1 MSKNRGRPKGG
12 PQTVFFLP
20 GILSFAEANKQLAF
34 VRVYNPHTP
43 FHLSGRAKSNLGSLS
58 KETGDGDGGAYRD
71 RTDDLKLAKL
81 PLSQLS

>member
-1 MSKNRGRPKGG
+1 MSKNRGRPEGQ

-20 GILSFAEANKQLAF
+20 GISSDARDLSLALPF
-34 VRVYNPHTP
+34 V
-43 FHLSGRAKSNLGSLS
+43 FRAAPGQTVAASRKRR
-58 KETGDGDGGAYRD
+58 ERGDGGAYRD